1 MAEEFNYKGFTLDEL
16 KKMEVAEFMR
26 IIPARQRR
34 SLKRGFTEQEK
45 KLIEKIKKARVQVDA
60 GKILKPIRTHCRTMV
75 VLPVMIGLTFGIHN
89 GKEFVKTEILPDM
102 MGHYLGEFTYNRK
115 RVQHHS
121 PGVGATRG
129 STFVPVK

>member
-1 MAEEFNYKGFTLDEL
+1 MAEEFNYKGYKLDEL
-16 KKMEVAEFMR
+16 KKMEVADFMK

-45 KLIEKIKKARVQVDA
+45 KLLEKIKKARALVDA
-60 GKILKPIRTHCRTMV
+60 GKTNKLIKTHCRTMV
-75 VLPVMIGLTFGIHN
+75 VLPMMVGLAIGIHN

-102 MGHYLGEFTYNRK
+102 IGHYLGEFTYNRK